1 MIRLPRAL
9 ALAALLAACSGDEPP
24 TPMPTEAPPA
34 APTTTAEAASTPVA
48 GPRVPPTTSARM
60 AASHILVA
68 YAGSLKALPNV
79 TRSREEALARAKE
92 VRTKILAGG
101 DFAELAKQYSDDPT
115 GPRGGS
121 LGGFMAG
128 TMVEPFEKA
137 TQALPVGGIS
147 EVVDTPF
154 GFHVIRRE
162 PLTEIHAKHLLV
174 TWADAER
181 APSGTTRSKAEA
193 KARIDEA
200 AAAVAAGTPW
210 AEVVRKYSDGPLKED
225 GGDLGWL
232 GPGQLAPMLDAAAFD
247 LDIGATSSVVES
259 PRGFHILQ
267 RAE

>member
-1 MIRLPRAL
+1 MIPFPRAF
-9 ALAALLAACSGDEPP
+9 AVVVLLAACSGDE
-24 TPMPTEAPPA
+24 MPTLPPVEPPPA
-34 APTTTAEAASTPVA
+34 TPAVPVGAIAAPVA
-48 GPRVPPTTSARM
+48 GPRVPAATSARM

-79 TRSREEALARAKE
+79 TRSREEAIARANE
-92 VRTKILAGG
+92 VRAKVLAGG
-101 DFAELAKQYSDDPT
+101 DFAGLAKQYSDDST

-137 TQALPVGGIS
+137 TQALPVGGVS

-154 GFHVIRRE
+154 GFHVIRRDA
-162 PLTEIHAKHLLV
+162 LTEVHAKHLLV
-174 TWADAER
+174 TWTDAER
-181 APSGTTRSKAEA
+181 APAGVTRSKAEA
-193 KARIDEA
+193 KARIEEA

-225 GGDLGWL
+225 GGDLGWF
-232 GPGQLAPMLDAAAFD
+232 GPGQLAPMLDTAAFD
-247 LDIGATSSVVES
+247 LDIGATSAVVES